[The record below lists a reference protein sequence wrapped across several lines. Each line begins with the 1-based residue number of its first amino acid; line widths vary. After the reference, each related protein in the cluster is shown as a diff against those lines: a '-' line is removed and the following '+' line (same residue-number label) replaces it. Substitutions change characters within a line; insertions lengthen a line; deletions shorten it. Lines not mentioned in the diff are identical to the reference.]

1 MRVLVV
7 ILFSLIF
14 VMGFSIEAYSVGR
27 TGMPHIQQ
35 NTKPEIEISFV
46 DNRLKIMNATVG
58 SKLEVYSIVGVKVL
72 EIEIK
77 YSSGDYA
84 VNLARGYYIVRLGET
99 VRKIVIR

>member
-1 MRVLVV
+1 
-7 ILFSLIF
+7 
-14 VMGFSIEAYSVGR
+14 
-27 TGMPHIQQ
+27 
-35 NTKPEIEISFV
+35 
-46 DNRLKIMNATVG
+46 MNATVG